1 LRGKQ
6 VKDYLGQ
13 EAVRAW
19 LIIAAI
25 FAAIAVLGLSMD
37 WDGLTRSGI
46 IGGST
51 ALIAGLAAIAANV
64 VRFER
69 R

>member
-1 LRGKQ
+1 

-13 EAVRAW
+13 EALRAW
-19 LIIAAI
+19 LIISAV
-25 FAAIAVLGLSMD
+25 FAAIAVCGLLFD
-37 WDGLTRSGI
+37 WDGVTRSGI

-51 ALIAGLAAIAANV
+51 SLLAGLAAIAANLM
-64 VRFER
+64 RLER

>member
-1 LRGKQ
+1 MKE
-6 VKDYLGQ
+6 YLGQ
-13 EAVRAW
+13 ESVRAW
-19 LIIAAI
+19 LIISAI
-25 FAAIAVLGLSMD
+25 FAAIAVLGLAAE

-51 ALIAGLAAIAANV
+51 ALIAGLAAITANIL
-64 VRFER
+64 RFER